1 VGGREEKGKVGWLRG
16 ILGGHPPP
24 ENFVSFDVFHPMDKA
39 IVKGIT
45 KTYSS
50 LLLIF

>member
-1 VGGREEKGKVGWLRG
+1 MEKWDG
-16 ILGGHPPP
+16 LGESWEGAPPPPP
-24 ENFVSFDVFHPMDKA
+24 ENVVSFDVFHPMDKA

-45 KTYSS
+45 KTYSF